1 MKKLNVVI
9 FAACILFGLLV
20 YSAAIRAVINRYEIP
35 RKVVVI
41 SRNEQI
47 QYTYDG
53 NAEIVDDAVIV
64 YDAVL
69 VEQVDLS
76 RFVE

>member
-1 MKKLNVVI
+1 MKKLNVVM
-9 FAACILFGLLV
+9 FAACILCRLLV
-20 YSAAIRAVINRYEIP
+20 YSAAIRAVINRYELP

-41 SRNEQI
+41 NRNERI

-53 NAEIVDDAVIV
+53 NAKIIDDSVIV

-69 VEQVDLS
+69 VEQVDLN
-76 RFVE
+76 RFAE

>member
-1 MKKLNVVI
+1 MKKLNVVM
-9 FAACILFGLLV
+9 FAACILCGLLA
-20 YSAAIRAVINRYEIP
+20 YSAAIRAVINRYELP

-41 SRNEQI
+41 SRNEHV

-53 NAEIVDDAVIV
+53 NAKIVDDSVIV

-69 VEQVDLS
+69 VDRMDLKK
-76 RFVE
+76 FVE

>member
-1 MKKLNVVI
+1 MKKLNVVM
-9 FAACILFGLLV
+9 FAACILCGLLV
-20 YSAAIRAVINRYEIP
+20 YSAAIRAVINRYELP

-41 SRNEQI
+41 SRNERM

-53 NAEIVDDAVIV
+53 NAKIVDDSVIV

-69 VEQVDLS
+69 VEQVDLN
-76 RFVE
+76 RFAE

>member
-1 MKKLNVVI
+1 MKKLNVI
-9 FAACILFGLLV
+9 MFAACILCGLLV
-20 YSAAIRAVINRYEIP
+20 YSAAIRAVINRYELP

-41 SRNEQI
+41 SRNEQM

-53 NAEIVDDAVIV
+53 NAKIADDAVIV

-69 VEQVDLS
+69 VEMRDLS
-76 RFVE
+76 RFIE

>member
-1 MKKLNVVI
+1 MKKLDVVM
-9 FAACILFGLLV
+9 FAVCILCGLLV
-20 YSAAIRAVINRYEIP
+20 YSAAIRAVINRYELP
-35 RKVVVI
+35 RKVIVI
-41 SRNEQI
+41 SRNEHV

-53 NAEIVDDAVIV
+53 NAKIVDDSVVV

-76 RFVE
+76 GFVE

>member
-1 MKKLNVVI
+1 MKKLNVVM
-9 FAACILFGLLV
+9 FAVCILCGLLV
-20 YSAAIRAVINRYEIP
+20 YSAAIRAVINRYELP

-41 SRNEQI
+41 SRNEQV

>member
-1 MKKLNVVI
+1 MKKLNVVM
-9 FAACILFGLLV
+9 FAACILCGLLV
-20 YSAAIRAVINRYEIP
+20 YSAAIRAVINRYEFQ

-41 SRNEQI
+41 SRNEQM

-53 NAEIVDDAVIV
+53 NAKIVDDAVIV

-76 RFVE
+76 RFAE